1 MNDGGLFLHFSGC
14 TSFSLSL
21 VVVVVSGGG
30 GDIFLHALCT
40 ATVFLFVF
48 CRLPNATCINDAAN
62 TQLRP
67 R

>member
-30 GDIFLHALCT
+30 GGYIPPRTLHCHS
-40 ATVFLFVF
+40 FSP
-48 CRLPNATCINDAAN
+48 RLLSSA
-62 TQLRP
+62 
-67 R
+67 